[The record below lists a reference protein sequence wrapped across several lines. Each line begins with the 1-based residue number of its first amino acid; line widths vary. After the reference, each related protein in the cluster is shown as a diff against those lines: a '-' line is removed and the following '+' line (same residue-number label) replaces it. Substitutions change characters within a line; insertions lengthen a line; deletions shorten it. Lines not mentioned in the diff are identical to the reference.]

1 MVTPLDLSTLDGA
14 AKDALIL
21 AQAETIASL
30 TKRIAELEA
39 RLGLPPKTPDN
50 SSLAPSHGHK
60 AKGDMTSKPKSN
72 PHKGS
77 ARALHESP
85 TRTLDVMADACPHC
99 ATDVSGVAQVPL
111 HRYDRIELPE
121 IKPEVT
127 RVVLH
132 GGICPCCANR
142 FKAPPPVGLEPGA
155 LLGPNA
161 RAFFIYLRVVHAVS
175 FERLA
180 KLASDL
186 FGLAISEG
194 ALVNVLAGGKE
205 AFAKAAAAIRARLLC
220 SSILESDETSMRV
233 GKQTWWNW
241 VFHHADSACFLI
253 EPSRGKDVV
262 EAFLDGHRP
271 DYWVSDR
278 LAAQMGWA
286 KKQHQVC
293 LAHLLRDV
301 QYAIDAGDSVF
312 APRMRELL
320 GKACAIGRRRGQ
332 LADATLRSHERKLDD
347 ALDKLLQLT
356 PTTVQGR
363 KLVGTIKRFRQ
374 HFFVFVA
381 NRDLPAT
388 NNGSERAIRPAV
400 TFRKVTNCFRSIWG
414 AKLYADI
421 RSVLETARRRGI
433 GALHA
438 IRLTLAGIPLPATA

>member
-1 MVTPLDLSTLDGA
+1 MVTLLDLSSLDSA

-21 AQAETIASL
+21 AQAEMIASL
-30 TKRIAELEA
+30 TKRIEELEA

-50 SSLAPSHGHK
+50 SSKPPSQGHK
-60 AKGDMTSKPKSN
+60 AKGEMASKPKSN

-77 ARALHESP
+77 ARALHPNP
-85 TRTLDVMADACPHC
+85 TRTRDVLTQRCPHC
-99 ATDVSGVAQVPL
+99 TADVSGTVQVPV

-121 IKPEVT
+121 IKPDVT

-132 GGICPCCANR
+132 GGICPCCAKR
-142 FKAPPPVGLEPGA
+142 FKAEAPKGLEPGA

-161 RAFFIYLRVVHAVS
+161 RAFFIYLRICHAVS
-175 FERLA
+175 LERLV

-186 FGLAISEG
+186 FGLSISEG
-194 ALVNVLAGGKE
+194 ALVDILSDSKA
-205 AFAKAAAAIRARLLC
+205 AFAKAAAAIRTRLL
-220 SSILESDETSMRV
+220 SSSVLESDETSMRV

-241 VFHHADSACFLI
+241 VFHHGDSACFRI

-262 EAFLDGHRP
+262 DAFLGGHRP

-278 LAAQMGWA
+278 LPAQMGWA
-286 KKQHQVC
+286 RKEHQVC

-312 APRMRELL
+312 APRLRELL
-320 GKACAIGRRRGQ
+320 EKACAIGRRRAL

-347 ALDKLLQLT
+347 TLGKLLRLV
-356 PTTVQGR
+356 PKAAEGR
-363 KLVGTIKRFRQ
+363 KLLDMIKRFRQ
-374 HFFVFVA
+374 HFFVFITH
-381 NRDLPAT
+381 RDLPAT
-388 NNGSERAIRPAV
+388 NNGSERAIRPCV

-421 RSVLETARRRGI
+421 RSVIETARRRGI
-433 GALHA
+433 AALHA
-438 IRLTLAGIPLPATA
+438 IRLTLAGEPLPTTA